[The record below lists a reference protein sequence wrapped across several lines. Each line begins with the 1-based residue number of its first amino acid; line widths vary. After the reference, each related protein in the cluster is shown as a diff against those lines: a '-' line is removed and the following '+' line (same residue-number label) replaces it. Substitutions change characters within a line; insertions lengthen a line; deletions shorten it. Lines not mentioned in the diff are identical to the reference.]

1 MGRKKIQISRIADE
15 RNRQVN
21 NSFLNRF
28 KSFSGDFYKAKIRP
42 DEKGIRAFCAL
53 RLRNRPHYF
62 QQVKNSSQISFN
74 PLFSSNK
81 LFQYASTD
89 MDKVLLKYTEYSD
102 PHESRTNSDIVDV
115 SFSNAFQTAHKLLQM
130 LHKKEHKSCD
140 SPDLL
145 QDSYDTTKYSKI
157 SNTDYN
163 NAPNLDHMVRK

>member
-1 MGRKKIQISRIADE
+1 
-15 RNRQVN
+15 
-21 NSFLNRF
+21 
-28 KSFSGDFYKAKIRP
+28 
-42 DEKGIRAFCAL
+42 
-53 RLRNRPHYF
+53 
-62 QQVKNSSQISFN
+62 
-74 PLFSSNK
+74 
-81 LFQYASTD
+81 

-115 SFSNAFQTAHKLLQM
+115 SLLNIFQIAHKSLQM

-163 NAPNLDHMVRK
+163 SAPNLDHMVRASN